1 MSELQENLK
10 NDKYAKNNMNKTLW
24 DVYQDN
30 LKELNNEHYLNILLK
45 YIPYFKRSTLREIYM
60 N

>member
-1 MSELQENLK
+1 
-10 NDKYAKNNMNKTLW
+10 MNKTLW